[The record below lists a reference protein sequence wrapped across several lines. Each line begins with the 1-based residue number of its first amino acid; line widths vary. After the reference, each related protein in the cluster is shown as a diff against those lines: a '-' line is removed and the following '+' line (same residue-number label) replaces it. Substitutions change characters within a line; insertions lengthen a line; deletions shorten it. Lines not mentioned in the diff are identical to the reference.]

1 MRINLVDWTRFSQFS
16 IFDFRGLVSRRTVI
30 LVVMA
35 ILLYQGTGIL
45 YNLLRLQLIRT
56 RPTPAAA
63 EKAKP
68 VAAPVRETADAYRII
83 PERNLFDT
91 TTSMVANK
99 QAVAVQQPAIDQF
112 IELRGTVAGEGKY
125 GFAIVEEKGTRKQKL
140 VKSGDILSGAKII
153 RIRRNAVDFL
163 VGDQVVTLKMVETK
177 EEPILPSAR
186 SAGSVVPSGA
196 TVLSRTEIDRELQDM
211 GSLLRKALVRPYFNA
226 GVPDGFIVSNIRLGS
241 LYQKMGI
248 MDGDIIQEV
257 NNRKI
262 QTADDVMGLLST
274 LRSSTGLSVTI
285 TRRGNKE
292 TLNYQFQ

>member
-1 MRINLVDWTRFSQFS
+1 MDWSRFFHFS
-16 IFDFRGLVSRRTVI
+16 LSDFRGLVSRRTVI

-35 ILLYQGTGIL
+35 TILYQGTGIF
-45 YNLLRLQLIRT
+45 YNLLKLQLIRT
-56 RPTPAAA
+56 RPAPAAT

-68 VAAPVRETADAYRII
+68 ATAPVRESADAYRII
-83 PERNLFDT
+83 PERNLFGT
-91 TTSMVANK
+91 TTSMVAEK
-99 QAVAVQQPAIDQF
+99 RAVAVQQRDIDQL

-125 GFAIVEEKGTRKQKL
+125 GFAIVEEKATRKQKL
-140 VKSGDILSGAKII
+140 VKSGDILSGAKVV
-153 RIRRNAVDFL
+153 RIKRNAVDFL
-163 VGDQVVTLKMVETK
+163 VGDQVLTLKMVETK
-177 EEPILPSAR
+177 EEPILPPIQSA
-186 SAGSVVPSGA
+186 ALVVPSGA
-196 TVLSRTEIDRELQDM
+196 TTLSRTEIDKELQDM

-226 GVPDGFIVSNIRLGS
+226 GVPDGFIISNIRSGS

-274 LRSSTGLSVTI
+274 IKAGSSLSVTVN
-285 TRRGNKE
+285 RRGNRE

>member
-1 MRINLVDWTRFSQFS
+1 MDWSRFLHFS
-16 IFDFRGLVSRRTVI
+16 FSDFRGLVSRRTVI

-35 ILLYQGTGIL
+35 IILYQGTGIF
-45 YNLLRLQLIRT
+45 YTLLKLQLIRT
-56 RPTPAAA
+56 RPAPAAA

-68 VAAPVRETADAYRII
+68 ADAPVRETADAYRII
-83 PERNLFDT
+83 PERNLFGT
-91 TTSMVANK
+91 TTSKVTDN
-99 QAVAVQQPAIDQF
+99 QAAAVQQRDIDQL

-140 VKSGDILSGAKII
+140 VKSGDVLSGAKVV
-153 RIRRNAVDFL
+153 RIKRNAVDFL
-163 VGDQVVTLKMVETK
+163 VGDQVLTLKIVETN
-177 EEPILPSAR
+177 EAPILPSAQG
-186 SAGSVVPSGA
+186 AVPVVPSGA
-196 TVLSRTEIDRELQDM
+196 TTLSRSEIDRELQDM
-211 GSLLRKALVRPYFNA
+211 GSLLRKALVRPHFNA
-226 GVPDGFIVSNIRLGS
+226 GVPDGFIVSNIRAGS

-274 LRSSTGLSVTI
+274 MRGGSGLSVTVN
-285 TRRGNKE
+285 RRGNRE